1 MTSSGGP
8 AQARAAAE
16 LAARASYGRLLSII
30 AAPTGDIPAAEDA
43 LQAAFEQALRTW
55 PDAGVPEHPDAWLL
69 TVARNRQRDAWR
81 AASTK
86 DVALSDIVLGP
97 RGAVVDPLEGIDPD
111 AIGDKRLE
119 LLFVCA
125 HPAIDAKVRAPLML
139 QTVLGFEAS
148 QVARAFAASP
158 SAMAQRLVRA
168 KRRIAQARVPFAV
181 PPRADIAGRAEA
193 VLEAVYGCAAITW
206 RESGAD
212 SLAGEARYLARTL
225 AVALEQ
231 VRAPAAAVREA
242 WALAALV
249 SFSLARRAD
258 DFVPLGEQDP
268 ATWDAAL
275 ITEGEDSLRHAQGI
289 AGAETPGRFELE
301 AAIQAVHAAR
311 RHGAEL
317 DEEALRMLYLALLQV
332 APTAGARV
340 AHAAVVGRIDG
351 PDAGLALLSGEPETF
366 QPLWAVRADLLVRAE
381 RPTEAMAAYER
392 AAALSDDRSVRAHL
406 LGRAAALRSD

>member
-1 MTSSGGP
+1 MSSGGP
-8 AQARAAAE
+8 ARARAAAE
-16 LAARASYGRLLSII
+16 LAARASDGRLLSIN
-30 AAPTGDIPAAEDA
+30 AAPPGDIPAAEDA
-43 LQAAFEQALRTW
+43 RQAAVEQALRTW

-81 AASTK
+81 AASSR
-86 DVALSDIVLGP
+86 DVALADIVLGRAP
-97 RGAVVDPLEGIDPD
+97 GLVVDPLDGIDPE

-125 HPAIDAKVRAPLML
+125 HPAIDARVRAPLML
-139 QTVLGFEAS
+139 QTVLGFEAA

-181 PPRADIAGRAEA
+181 PPRTEMVGRADA

-225 AVALEQ
+225 AAALER
-231 VRAPAAAVREA
+231 VRAPAAVVREA

-258 DFVPLGEQDP
+258 EFVPLGEQDP
-268 ATWDAAL
+268 ATWDVGL
-275 ITEGEDSLRHAQGI
+275 IAEAEESLRHAQGVGS
-289 AGAETPGRFELE
+289 AMAPGRFELE
-301 AAIQAVHAAR
+301 AAIQAVHVAR
-311 RHGAEL
+311 RHGEDL
-317 DEEALRMLYLALLQV
+317 DDEALRMLYLALLQV

-351 PDAGLALLSGEPETF
+351 PDVGLALLSGEPETF
-366 QPLWAVRADLLVRAE
+366 QPLWAVRAELLARAGRRAE
-381 RPTEAMAAYER
+381 AATAYER
-392 AAALSDDRSVRAHL
+392 AAALADDPSVRAHL
-406 LGRAAALRSD
+406 RGRSVALRAG